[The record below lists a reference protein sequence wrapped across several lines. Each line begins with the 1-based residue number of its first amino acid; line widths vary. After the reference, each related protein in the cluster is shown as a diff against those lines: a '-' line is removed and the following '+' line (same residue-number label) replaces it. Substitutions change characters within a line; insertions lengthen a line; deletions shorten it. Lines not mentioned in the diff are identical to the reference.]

1 MARAYLSC
9 GSNLGDRA
17 GYLRQAVAGLEQAA
31 GVRVLR
37 RSSLYETEAWGPVEQ
52 PDYLNGALLIETEL
66 PPHSLLDLCQELE
79 LTDVTL
85 VHARAEEFGG
95 KKSPQRETFDYVTA
109 RAVARLSVLSEL
121 CLPLVRVGGQLIAL
135 KAQKAAAE
143 LAAAQRAISLLGGRV
158 AATKRFALPQS
169 GDERNVI
176 VIDKEY
182 ATPRQYPRKAGTP
195 AKKPL
200 TNK

>member
-79 LTDVTL
+79 Q
-85 VHARAEEFGG
+85 RAERKRLVRWG
-95 KKSPQRETFDYVTA
+95 SRTLDIDILLYDDC
-109 RAVARLSVLSEL
+109 RADDARLQLPHPRLGERLFVLY
-121 CLPLVRVGGQLIAL
+121 PL
-135 KAQKAAAE
+135 AE
-143 LAAAQRAISLLGGRV
+143 LANGDPLPLIGDVASLLANCKDAGAVRYYAG
-158 AATKRFALPQS
+158 A
-169 GDERNVI
+169 DEW
-176 VIDKEY
+176 
-182 ATPRQYPRKAGTP
+182 
-195 AKKPL
+195 
-200 TNK
+200 